1 MKHIVVVR
9 ANFQDD
15 QLFKKYLK
23 VAKETFFPGINSQI
37 NKNFTLCFTVNE
49 KHKEIIKNLVDNKI
63 NTIFFKDNTEIRRHL
78 QKEFFEIQTRHDFDD
93 WMRENYIQ
101 KIQLEWNKTKTLQA
115 DVNTMLI
122 QSQPNLYLF
131 NTKTIRP
138 MKTRYSNSFVSMH
151 LSLCQIVNKHFIFE
165 QMHHKMNLITKKI
178 KLLPNGYTRLV
189 IHNNNKLSNINS

>member
-15 QLFKKYLK
+15 QVFKKYLK

-131 NTKTIRP
+131 NTKT
-138 MKTRYSNSFVSMH
+138 RYSNSFVSMH

>member
-15 QLFKKYLK
+15 QLFEKYLK

-63 NTIFFKDNTEIRRHL
+63 NTIFFKNMTEIQTFL

-93 WMRENYIQ
+93 WMKENYIQ
-101 KIQLEWNKTKTLQA
+101 KIQFYWKRAQLLDPNIRKI
-115 DVNTMLI
+115 LI
-122 QSQPNLYLF
+122 QSQPDLYDYNN
-131 NTKTIRP
+131 NTIKKMR
-138 MKTRYSNSFVSMH
+138 TRYSTSPTSMH
-151 LSLCQIVNKHFIFE
+151 LSLCQLDNVHFIFE
-165 QMHHKMNLITKKI
+165 DSHNKMGKRITNVKM
-178 KLLPNGYTRLV
+178 LLPGSTRLV
-189 IHNNNKLSNINS
+189 IHNNNKLSNINC